1 MAEFET
7 QYQQLSVYDDDD
19 TGEETDN
26 PTEDHLMIHVVPEG
40 NKARW
45 NHIENLDEFFTRV
58 YQYHQRQGF
67 MCMVLEDFLQ
77 LLQFVF
83 VVVFSTFLIVC
94 VKYDEL
100 FDNVYRNRTSHH
112 KVTLDDTIKTHDE
125 CLQSFTSTIIF
136 CLIVA
141 AAFWLFRVLKVI
153 YNVFLYYEIRSFYHT
168 ALKITATD
176 LPNLTWHEVQTRIL
190 EVQKDQQMCIHKSD
204 LTQLDIY
211 HRILRFKNYTLAMVN
226 KSVLPL
232 KVHVPFVGEYV
243 FLSTGLKYNIEFLLF
258 WGPWSAFEN
267 KWHLKEEYK
276 DKSFAK
282 RKQLAETL
290 SQRILWL
297 GIANLA
303 LSPLIFLWQ
312 ILYSFFR
319 YAELVKRQPAFLGS
333 RRWSNYGR
341 QYLRHFNE
349 LDHEFNA
356 RLNRGYKAADMYLS
370 IFSSPLMSII
380 AKNVAFFAGSVLAVL
395 VVLTVIDEDVLNV
408 EHVLTIMTIA
418 GVIVTSCKVFIPD
431 EHAVYCPEVLLRN
444 VLAQIHYM
452 PDHWSGNAHTSKVRG
467 EFSLLFQFKAIYL
480 LEELLSPLIT
490 PLLLI
495 FKFRG
500 KAGDFVEFFH
510 NFTVDVVGV
519 GDVCSFAQMDIRK
532 HGNPQW
538 TNGEESQASQKEQG
552 EDGKTEMS
560 LMHFHLTNPEWKPP
574 ENCSMFLHNVKDHIQ
589 RDVVAMSSMQQ
600 DLMGGGAFQSMI
612 PSGAT
617 GIGLGYASLV
627 SSITGQSA
635 MLSPSVNMSAP
646 FTSGITPKLR
656 GAVSQSEGPLSGSGG
671 GLGSSFHSP
680 SVSMTGPPTLQ
691 PISQPHSLIQP
702 PSSLIQPTSTSQRH
716 YDEGQIELMSTDMSF
731 SALYMHDLRTRRAR
745 GYYENLDDIRARS
758 LWQRHDTPQA
768 TPSSGGTTPMP
779 NIEEQPM
786 EEDNGT
792 KEGENNFV

>member
-26 PTEDHLMIHVVPEG
+26 PAEDHLMIHVVPEG

-67 MCMVLEDFLQ
+67 MCMVLEDLLQ

-100 FDNVYRNRTSHH
+100 FDNVYRNRSQHH
-112 KVTLDDTIKTHDE
+112 KVTLDDTIKSHEE
-125 CLQSFTSTIIF
+125 CLESFTSTIIF

-141 AAFWLFRVLKVI
+141 TAFWLFRVLKVI
-153 YNVFLYYEIRSFYHT
+153 YNIFLYFEIRSFYNT

-176 LPNLTWHEVQTRIL
+176 LPNMTWHEVQTRIL

-232 KVHVPFVGEYV
+232 KLNVPFVGEYV

-276 DKSFAK
+276 EKSLTK

-370 IFSSPLMSII
+370 IFTSPLLAII

-431 EHAVYCPEVLLRN
+431 EHTVYCPEVLMRN

-452 PDHWSGNAHTSKVRG
+452 PDHWCGNAHTSKVRG

-480 LEELLSPLIT
+480 VEELLSPLIT
-490 PLLLI
+490 PLILI

-538 TNGEESQASQKEQG
+538 TEEQESQASQKEQG
-552 EDGKTEMS
+552 EDGKIEMS

-574 ENCSMFLHNVKDHIQ
+574 ENCSMFLNNVKDHIQ

-600 DLMGGGAFQSMI
+600 DLMGGPFQSMI

-617 GIGLGYASLV
+617 GVGLGYASLV

-646 FTSGITPKLR
+646 FASGVTPKMR
-656 GAVSQSEGPLSGSGG
+656 GAVSQSEGPLAGSGG
-671 GLGSSFHSP
+671 GLGTSFHSP
-680 SVSMTGPPTLQ
+680 SSSMTGPPTLQ
-691 PISQPHSLIQP
+691 PLSQPHSLIHP
-702 PSSLIQPTSTSQRH
+702 PSSLLQPTSTSQRH

-779 NIEEQPM
+779 NIEERPL
-786 EEDNGT
+786 EEDSGT
-792 KEGENNFV
+792 KEEDSNLI